1 MNTPI
6 ITRVLICTKRA
17 MRILPA
23 IKMAAIVTAVSFTT
37 VTVHAD
43 WTVDFS
49 RRAKAIREA
58 DLSDAA
64 HGGEYPAIDTARQPA
79 SIVSPTNQAMN
90 PTVPTE
96 DIGKKAEPQKSVLD
110 QIFDVGEPVQEIV
123 ILNTEKGFV
132 PNTVR
137 VRKNARYKISVV
149 NVNEKEKNVSFIL
162 DGFAEHHATY
172 FGKVKTFVLNPNKEG
187 VFSFQSPETAAEGK
201 LVVYNPP
208 ITVRNPA
215 SEKFTEGTSK

>member
-1 MNTPI
+1 MNTLI
-6 ITRVLICTKRA
+6 ITRAKTY
-17 MRILPA
+17 
-23 IKMAAIVTAVSFTT
+23 IKFVAVFTTASFIT

-49 RRAKAIREA
+49 RRSKAVREN
-58 DLSDAA
+58 DLNDAA
-64 HGGEYPAIDTARQPA
+64 IGHAEFNPIDTSRSPA
-79 SIVSPTNQAMN
+79 SVSSPAVN
-90 PTVPTE
+90 PTIPADE
-96 DIGKKAEPQKSVLD
+96 FGKKAEPQKGVLD
-110 QIFDVGEPVQEIV
+110 QIFDAGEPVQEIV

-137 VRKNARYKISVV
+137 VRKNAHYKISIV
-149 NVNEKEKNVSFIL
+149 NVNEKDKNISFIL

-172 FGKVKTFVLNPNKEG
+172 FGKVKSFVLNPNKEG

-208 ITVRNPA
+208 ITVRQPA
-215 SEKFTEGTSK
+215 SESK

>member
-1 MNTPI
+1 MNSPI
-6 ITRVLICTKRA
+6 ITRAKTYTKFVA
-17 MRILPA
+17 VFV
-23 IKMAAIVTAVSFTT
+23 AASTIT
-37 VTVHAD
+37 VTVKAD

-64 HGGEYPAIDTARQPA
+64 HPAEGGIPSIDTDSMRQPA
-79 SIVSPTNQAMN
+79 SVPVAPPAIN
-90 PTVPTE
+90 PTVPSE
-96 DIGKKAEPQKSVLD
+96 DVGKKDAPEKSVLS
-110 QIFDVGEPVQEIV
+110 QVFDSGEPVQDIV

-132 PNTVR
+132 PNTIR
-137 VRKNARYKISVV
+137 VRKNSRYKISIV

-172 FGKVKTFVLNPNKEG
+172 YGKVKSFTLNANKEG
-187 VFSFQSPETAAEGK
+187 VFSFESPETAAEGK

-215 SEKFTEGTSK
+215 SER

>member
-1 MNTPI
+1 
-6 ITRVLICTKRA
+6 
-17 MRILPA
+17 MRTLPA
-23 IKMAAIVTAVSFTT
+23 VKTVALFALFSFTT
-37 VTVHAD
+37 VTVHAE

-49 RRAKAIREA
+49 RRAKAIRES

-64 HGGEYPAIDTARQPA
+64 HGGDYPSIDTARQPA
-79 SIVSPTNQAMN
+79 SIASPTISPSGNREANPSMNPSMN
-90 PTVPTE
+90 PTVAME
-96 DIGKKAEPQKSVLD
+96 DIGKRAEPQKGVLD
-110 QIFDVGEPVQEIV
+110 QIFDAGEPVQEIV

-162 DGFAEHHATY
+162 DGFSEHHATY

-215 SEKFTEGTSK
+215 SEKINEGSLK

>member
-1 MNTPI
+1 VNSLI
-6 ITRVLICTKRA
+6 ITRAKICTKLVA
-17 MRILPA
+17 VFI
-23 IKMAAIVTAVSFTT
+23 AASSITVTAK
-37 VTVHAD
+37 AD

-49 RRAKAIREA
+49 RRARAVREN
-58 DLSDAA
+58 DLNDAA
-64 HGGEYPAIDTARQPA
+64 IGHAEFNPIDTSRQPA
-79 SIVSPTNQAMN
+79 SISSPTIMN

-96 DIGKKAEPQKSVLD
+96 DVGKKPEPSKGVLD
-110 QIFDVGEPVQEIV
+110 QLFDAGEPVQEIV

-137 VRKNARYKISVV
+137 VRKNSRYKITVV
-149 NVNEKEKNVSFIL
+149 NVNEKEKNISFIL

-172 FGKVKTFVLNPNKEG
+172 FGKVKTFALTPNKEG

-208 ITVRNPA
+208 ITVRDTTTVRAPA
-215 SEKFTEGTSK
+215 SEK

>member
-6 ITRVLICTKRA
+6 ITRVLICTKAA

-23 IKMAAIVTAVSFTT
+23 AKTAAIFAAFSFTT
-37 VTVHAD
+37 ITVHAD

-49 RRAKAIREA
+49 RRAKAIRES

-64 HGGEYPAIDTARQPA
+64 HGGEYPSIDTARRPA
-79 SIVSPTNQAMN
+79 SIAVPTIN
-90 PTVPTE
+90 PTIPSE
-96 DIGKKAEPQKSVLD
+96 NIGRKAEPQKGVLD
-110 QIFDVGEPVQEIV
+110 QIFDAGEPVQEIV

-172 FGKVKTFVLNPNKEG
+172 FGKVKTFVLNPGKEG

-215 SEKFTEGTSK
+215 SEKLTEGTLK